1 MSIEF
6 NWDELTKNAG
16 EIEQQ
21 ITDFLHA
28 QFQAIQL
35 PPFISSLAVS
45 SFKLGSCPP
54 EVTLKHFSDPFPE
67 FVEADK
73 ELEEA
78 EREEEPQNS
87 RNRDISPSLNEGD
100 ATTIVHD
107 EHQLNYALLD
117 EEHGSPQ
124 PHSDV
129 QGPFDMQ
136 SYIELKYAGDMQLAI
151 TATLLVNYPAPS
163 FISLPLSIRV
173 TNIDIHS
180 LVVAAVVGKRIHLSI
195 LNDVQNKDDVVP
207 SERVNVIRSMKIESE
222 IGDNS
227 DHGAV
232 LRNVGKVEKF
242 VLEQLRNVIRE
253 ELVWPGWLTL
263 EL

>member
-6 NWDELTKNAG
+6 NWDELTRNAG

-21 ITDFLHA
+21 ITDFLHV
-28 QFQAIQL
+28 QFQAIEL
-35 PPFISSLAVS
+35 PPFISSMAVS

-78 EREEEPQNS
+78 AREENREKETRENS
-87 RNRDISPSLNEGD
+87 SFANEED
-100 ATTIVHD
+100 TTVIVHD

-117 EEHGSPQ
+117 DESPQ
-124 PHSDV
+124 PQNPADST
-129 QGPFDMQ
+129 FDMQ

-163 FISLPLSIRV
+163 FISLPLSIRI

-180 LVVAAVVGKRIHLSI
+180 LIVAAVVGKRIHLSI

-207 SERVNVIRSMKIESE
+207 SEQVNVIRSMKIESE

-227 DHGAV
+227 NHGAV
-232 LRNVGKVEKF
+232 LRNVGKVENF
-242 VLEQLRNVIRE
+242 VLEQLRTVIRE